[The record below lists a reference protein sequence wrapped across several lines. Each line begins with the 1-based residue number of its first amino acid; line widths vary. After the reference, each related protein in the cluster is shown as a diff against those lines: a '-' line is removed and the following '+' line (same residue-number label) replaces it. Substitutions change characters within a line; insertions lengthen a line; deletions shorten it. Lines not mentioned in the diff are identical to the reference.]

1 MCSTFTD
8 AKAESNGLDKI
19 DLTTPDS
26 ILTQINL
33 KGIFKVE
40 TFSSLPLYYQ
50 YKLIKLL
57 PKCDQELTPQGWLN
71 LSPTA
76 LTNEYFTKAH
86 RHWAKQLKESKLNS
100 DFVQKCKADLEK
112 GKQNLDPFKVKNFEP
127 IWNEPLNSQTCLDE
141 LIKRQ
146 QMKKLNQQNT
156 KEQENR
162 DLCELNLKL
171 KRDQEDTIGNQP
183 CGKPKPSTTPRRNS
197 RPSNRRAKDS
207 TCQTPTKSERPNLMN
222 FNSNSTE
229 TSPLSVG
236 SITVKKSV
244 NSSPIQNWPGMQ
256 TVDQSSPSNG
266 KIFYISS
273 NGKLL
278 QIQPTVQCS
287 PQQPTAESQSDQSSS
302 RKIDLDD
309 RSQNSIS
316 NNISLVDY
324 GAPVLNNSQPVQL
337 LSNYLTVPG
346 ECEQRPLVNCTRC
359 KAFCHPDCVHSSM
372 LCSNCL

>member
-1 MCSTFTD
+1 MTAS
-8 AKAESNGLDKI
+8 
-19 DLTTPDS
+19 DS

-33 KGIFKVE
+33 KSVFNVE

-86 RHWAKQLKESKLNS
+86 RYWAKQLKESKLNS

-112 GKQNLDPFKVKNFEP
+112 GKQNLDPFKVKNFQP
-127 IWNEPLNSQTCLDE
+127 IWDEPLNSQTRLDE
-141 LIKRQ
+141 LIKQEQLNR
-146 QMKKLNQQNT
+146 LNQKNT

-171 KRDQEDTIGNQP
+171 KRDQELSGRNAAGNTRNNP
-183 CGKPKPSTTPRRNS
+183 SCGKPKPPTTPKRRNS
-197 RPSNRRAKDS
+197 RPSNRRTKDS
-207 TCQTPTKSERPNLMN
+207 SFQTPTKSERANPMN
-222 FNSNSTE
+222 FSSAD

-244 NSSPIQNWPGMQ
+244 SSSPIQNWPGMGA
-256 TVDQSSPSNG
+256 VDQSSPTNG

-278 QIQPTVQCS
+278 QIQPSVQCS
-287 PQQPTAESQSDQSSS
+287 PQTVESPSEQPSSRK

-309 RSQNSIS
+309 SAG
-316 NNISLVDY
+316 SLNGLSFVNY
-324 GAPVLNNSQPVQL
+324 APVLGSSSQPVQL
-337 LSNYLTVPG
+337 PTNFLTG
-346 ECEQRPLVNCTRC
+346 SCECEQRPLVNCTRC
-359 KAFCHPDCVHSSM
+359 KAFCHPDCVNNAT
-372 LCSNCL
+372 LCTNCL